1 MAETTNGTSYDAVV
15 IGAGYSGLAMLHH
28 LREIGLSVLVVDA
41 ADGIGGTWWANRYPG
56 VRTDS
61 EYLAYAYSFSREVR
75 DEWDWAERY
84 PRGEEIR
91 AYLEFVADR
100 LDLRRDIRLG
110 VAVERAEHSDAT
122 NLWTLTL
129 ADGSRLRAT
138 YVVSATGLLSRPLY
152 PDLPGLDTFAGPVHH
167 SARWPHDGVDL
178 AGKRVG
184 LLGVGASGIQML
196 PELAAVAEHVTVFQ
210 RTPNY
215 VLETTSPAVTADE
228 LAALRARYDEV
239 FERAARHPFGVP
251 MEIPT
256 RSALEV
262 DPEERRRVFESRWEA
277 GGFRFANE
285 CFTDLVSSPEASELA
300 SEFLRG
306 KIREVVEDPRTA
318 HLLTPT
324 TYRFMGK
331 RPPTGHGYY
340 AAYNR
345 ENVELVDVLST
356 PITRVTPRGFV
367 VGEVEHELDVL
378 VLATG
383 FDAMTGAL
391 TAFDVV
397 GRDGVTLRERW
408 ERDGLRTYLGIS
420 VHGFPNFFMSLGPQ
434 TPLSNLTVP
443 VQRGAQ
449 WLQRALAYA
458 REHGI
463 DRLEATPEAEEWW
476 RAETERAARATVMY
490 EEGKKA
496 GAWFVGGNV
505 PGKREEI
512 AVYLGGGH
520 VYQDECA
527 RAAAE
532 HYAGFRPGTGLPSSH
547 VVRPEDDPETAP
559 DAGSASGTEE
569 APVAAGVGG

>member
-1 MAETTNGTSYDAVV
+1 MNDVASGGGTYDAVV
-15 IGAGYSGLAMLHH
+15 IGAGFSGLAMLHH
-28 LREIGLSVLVVDA
+28 LREVGLSVLVVDGA
-41 ADGIGGTWWANRYPG
+41 GGVGGTWWANRYPG

-61 EYLAYAYSFSREVR
+61 EYLAYAFSFSREVR
-75 DEWDWAERY
+75 DEWDWSERY

-110 VAVERAEHSDAT
+110 ATVERAEHSDAT

-129 ADGSRLRAT
+129 ADGSTLRAT
-138 YVVSATGLLSRPLY
+138 YLVSATGLLSRPLY
-152 PDLPGLDTFAGPVHH
+152 PDIPGLDTFAGPAYH
-167 SARWPHDGVDL
+167 SARWPHEGVDL
-178 AGKRVG
+178 SGKRVG
-184 LLGVGASGIQML
+184 LVGVGASGIQML
-196 PELAAVAEHVTVFQ
+196 PELAAQAAHVTVFQ

-215 VLETTSPAVTADE
+215 VLETTSPAVTAAE
-228 LAALRARYDEV
+228 LATLRADYDAV
-239 FERAARHPFGVP
+239 FERAAQHPFGVP

-262 DPEERRRVFESRWEA
+262 DDDERRRVFESRWEA

-285 CFTDLVSSPEASELA
+285 CFTDLVSSAEASALA

-306 KIREVVEDPRTA
+306 KIREIVTDPRTA
-318 HLLTPT
+318 EALSPS
-324 TYRFMGK
+324 TYTFMGK

-345 ENVELVDVLST
+345 ENVELVDVLAT
-356 PITRVTPRGFV
+356 PITRVTPRGVV
-367 VGEVEHELDVL
+367 VGGSVDGAEEVEHELDVL

-397 GRDGVTLRERW
+397 GREGITLRERW

-420 VHGFPNFFMSLGPQ
+420 VHGFPNFFLSLGPQ

-449 WLQRALAYA
+449 WLQRAIAYA
-458 REHGI
+458 RENGVAQ
-463 DRLEATPEAEEWW
+463 LEATREAEEWW
-476 RAETERAARATVMY
+476 YEETERAGRATVMY

-505 PGKREEI
+505 PGKRAEM
-512 AVYLGGGH
+512 AVYLGGGP

-532 HYAGFRPGTGLPSSH
+532 QYAGFRPGSGLPTAH
-547 VVRPEDDPETAP
+547 VPTVPAAALPAP
-559 DAGSASGTEE
+559 
-569 APVAAGVGG
+569 AAG

>member
-1 MAETTNGTSYDAVV
+1 MDDVASGGGTYDAVV
-15 IGAGYSGLAMLHH
+15 IGAGFSGLAMLHH
-28 LREIGLSVLVVDA
+28 LREVGLSVLVVDA
-41 ADGIGGTWWANRYPG
+41 AAGVGGTWWANRYPG

-61 EYLAYAYSFSREVR
+61 EYLAYAFSFSREVR
-75 DEWDWAERY
+75 DEWDWSERY

-100 LDLRRDIRLG
+100 LDLRRDIRLST
-110 VAVERAEHSDAT
+110 AVERAEHSDAT

-129 ADGSRLRAT
+129 ADGSTLRAT
-138 YVVSATGLLSRPLY
+138 YLVSATGLLSRPVY
-152 PDLPGLDTFAGPVHH
+152 PDLPGLDTFGGPAYH
-167 SARWPHDGVDL
+167 SARWPHEGVDL
-178 AGKRVG
+178 SGKRVG
-184 LLGVGASGIQML
+184 LIGVGASGIQML
-196 PELAAVAEHVTVFQ
+196 PELAAQAAHVTVFQ

-228 LAALRARYDEV
+228 LAALRADYDAV
-239 FERAARHPFGVP
+239 FERAAQHPFGVP

-262 DPEERRRVFESRWEA
+262 DDDERRRVFESRWEA

-285 CFTDLVSSPEASELA
+285 CFTDLVSSPEASALA
-300 SEFLRG
+300 SDFLRG
-306 KIREVVEDPRTA
+306 KIREIVTDPRTA
-318 HLLTPT
+318 EALSPS
-324 TYRFMGK
+324 TYTFMGK

-345 ENVELVDVLST
+345 ENVELVDVLAN
-356 PITRVTPRGFV
+356 PIARVTPRGV
-367 VGEVEHELDVL
+367 VVASEDGTEEAEHDLDVL

-397 GRDGVTLRERW
+397 GREGVTLRERW

-420 VHGFPNFFMSLGPQ
+420 VHGFPNLFLSLGPQ

-458 REHGI
+458 RENGVAQ
-463 DRLEATPEAEEWW
+463 LEATREAEEWW
-476 RAETERAARATVMY
+476 YEETERAARATVMY

-505 PGKREEI
+505 PGKRAEM
-512 AVYLGGGH
+512 AVYLGGGPA
-520 VYQDECA
+520 YQDACA

-532 HYAGFRPGTGLPSSH
+532 QYAGFRPGSGLPTVH
-547 VVRPEDDPETAP
+547 VPATAAETAAVP
-559 DAGSASGTEE
+559 AGG
-569 APVAAGVGG
+569 

>member
-1 MAETTNGTSYDAVV
+1 MEDSTSGGETYDAVV

-28 LREIGLSVLVVDA
+28 LREIGLSVLVVDGA
-41 ADGIGGTWWANRYPG
+41 SGVGGTWWANRYPG

-61 EYLAYAYSFSREVR
+61 EYLAYAFSFSREVR
-75 DEWDWAERY
+75 DEWDWSERY
-84 PRGEEIR
+84 PRGEEVR

-100 LDLRRDIRLG
+100 LDLRRDIRLD
-110 VAVERAEHSDAT
+110 ATVERAEHSDAA

-129 ADGSRLRAT
+129 ADGSRLSAT
-138 YVVSATGLLSRPLY
+138 YLVSATGLLSRPVY
-152 PDLPGLDTFAGPVHH
+152 PAVPGLETFAGETYH

-184 LLGVGASGIQML
+184 LVGVGASGIQML
-196 PELAAVAEHVTVFQ
+196 PELAAQAAHVTVFQ

-215 VLETTSPAVTADE
+215 VLETTSPAVTSEE
-228 LAALRARYDEV
+228 LAALRGSYDEV

-262 DPEERRRVFESRWEA
+262 DDDERRRVFESRWEA

-285 CFTDLVSSPEASELA
+285 CFTDLVSSPEASALA

-306 KIREVVEDPRTA
+306 KIREIVADPRTA
-318 HLLTPT
+318 EVLSPT
-324 TYRFMGK
+324 TYTFMGK

-345 ENVELVDVLST
+345 ENVELVDVLAT
-356 PITRVTPRGFV
+356 PIARVTPRGVV
-367 VGEVEHELDVL
+367 VGPGDGQEVEHELDVL

-397 GRDGVTLRERW
+397 GREGITLRERW

-434 TPLSNLTVP
+434 TPLSNLPVP

-449 WLQRALAYA
+449 WLQRALTYA
-458 REHGI
+458 RANGVEQ
-463 DRLEATPEAEEWW
+463 LEATREAEDWW
-476 RAETERAARATVMY
+476 RAETDRAGRATVMY

-505 PGKREEI
+505 PGKREEM

-527 RAAAE
+527 RAEAE
-532 HYAGFRPGTGLPSSH
+532 QYAGLRPGSGLSSAHVTGRDVEQVEVTS
-547 VVRPEDDPETAP
+547 VR
-559 DAGSASGTEE
+559 
-569 APVAAGVGG
+569 

>member
-1 MAETTNGTSYDAVV
+1 MGDVASGGGTYDAVV
-15 IGAGYSGLAMLHH
+15 IGAGFSGLAMLHH
-28 LREIGLSVLVVDA
+28 LREVGLSVLVVDA
-41 ADGIGGTWWANRYPG
+41 AGGVGGTWWANRYPG

-61 EYLAYAYSFSREVR
+61 EYLAYAFSFSREVR
-75 DEWDWAERY
+75 DEWDWSERY

-91 AYLEFVADR
+91 AYLDFVADR
-100 LDLRRDIRLG
+100 LDLRRDIRLSTT
-110 VAVERAEHSDAT
+110 VERAEHSDAT

-129 ADGSRLRAT
+129 ADGSTLRAT
-138 YVVSATGLLSRPLY
+138 YLVSATGLLSRPVY
-152 PDLPGLDTFAGPVHH
+152 PDIPGLDTFAGPAYH
-167 SARWPHDGVDL
+167 SARWPHEGVDL
-178 AGKRVG
+178 SGKRVG
-184 LLGVGASGIQML
+184 LIGVGASGIQML
-196 PELAAVAEHVTVFQ
+196 PELAAQAAHVTVFQ

-228 LAALRARYDEV
+228 LAALRADYDAV
-239 FERAARHPFGVP
+239 FERAAQHPFGVP

-262 DPEERRRVFESRWEA
+262 DAEERRRVFESRWEA

-285 CFTDLVSSPEASELA
+285 CFTDLVSSPEASALA

-306 KIREVVEDPRTA
+306 KIREIVTDPRTA
-318 HLLTPT
+318 EALSPS
-324 TYRFMGK
+324 TYTFMGK

-345 ENVELVDVLST
+345 ENVELVDVLAN
-356 PITRVTPRGFV
+356 PIARVTPRGVV
-367 VGEVEHELDVL
+367 VGSVDGSREVEHELDVL

-397 GRDGVTLRERW
+397 GREGVTLRERW

-420 VHGFPNFFMSLGPQ
+420 VHGFPNLFLSLGPQ

-458 REHGI
+458 RENGVAQ
-463 DRLEATPEAEEWW
+463 LEATREAEEWW
-476 RAETERAARATVMY
+476 YEETERAGRATVMY

-505 PGKREEI
+505 PGKRAEM
-512 AVYLGGGH
+512 AVYLGGGPA
-520 VYQDECA
+520 YQDECA

-532 HYAGFRPGTGLPSSH
+532 QYAGFRPRSGLPTAH
-547 VVRPEDDPETAP
+547 VLATVAETAAVP
-559 DAGSASGTEE
+559 
-569 APVAAGVGG
+569 AAH

>member
-1 MAETTNGTSYDAVV
+1 MNDVASGGGTYDAVV
-15 IGAGYSGLAMLHH
+15 IGAGFSGLAMLHH
-28 LREIGLSVLVVDA
+28 LREVGLSVLVVDGA
-41 ADGIGGTWWANRYPG
+41 GGVGGTWWANRYPG

-61 EYLAYAYSFSREVR
+61 EYLAYAFSFSREVR
-75 DEWDWAERY
+75 DEWDWSERY

-100 LDLRRDIRLG
+100 LDLRRDIRLD
-110 VAVERAEHSDAT
+110 ATVERAEHSDAT

-129 ADGSRLRAT
+129 ADGSTLRAT
-138 YVVSATGLLSRPLY
+138 YLVSATGLLSRPLY
-152 PDLPGLDTFAGPVHH
+152 PDLPGLDTFAGPAYH
-167 SARWPHDGVDL
+167 SARWPHEGVDL
-178 AGKRVG
+178 SGKRIG
-184 LLGVGASGIQML
+184 LVGVGASGIQML
-196 PELAAVAEHVTVFQ
+196 PELAAQAAHVTVFQ

-215 VLETTSPAVTADE
+215 VLETTSPAVTPEE
-228 LAALRARYDEV
+228 LAALRADYDAV
-239 FERAARHPFGVP
+239 FERAAQHPFGVP

-262 DPEERRRVFESRWEA
+262 DDDERRRVFESRWEA

-285 CFTDLVSSPEASELA
+285 CFTDLVSSPEASALA

-306 KIREVVEDPRTA
+306 KIREIVTDPRTA
-318 HLLTPT
+318 EALSPS
-324 TYRFMGK
+324 TYTFMGK

-345 ENVELVDVLST
+345 ENVELVDVLAT
-356 PITRVTPRGFV
+356 PITRVTPRGVV
-367 VGEVEHELDVL
+367 VGGSVDGAAEVEHELDVL

-397 GRDGVTLRERW
+397 GREGITLRERW

-420 VHGFPNFFMSLGPQ
+420 VHGFPNFFLSLGPQ

-458 REHGI
+458 REN
-463 DRLEATPEAEEWW
+463 RVAQLEATREAEEWW
-476 RAETERAARATVMY
+476 YEETERAGRATVMY

-496 GAWFVGGNV
+496 GAWFVGRNV
-505 PGKREEI
+505 PGKRAEM
-512 AVYLGGGH
+512 AVYLGGGPA
-520 VYQDECA
+520 YQDECA

-532 HYAGFRPGTGLPSSH
+532 QYAGFRPGSGLPTAH
-547 VVRPEDDPETAP
+547 VPAAATETAAVP
-559 DAGSASGTEE
+559 
-569 APVAAGVGG
+569 AAG

>member
-1 MAETTNGTSYDAVV
+1 MAETTNGTLYDAVV

-75 DEWDWAERY
+75 DEWDWSERY

-215 VLETTSPAVTADE
+215 VLETASPAVTADE
-228 LAALRARYDEV
+228 LAA
-239 FERAARHPFGVP
+239 
-251 MEIPT
+251 
-256 RSALEV
+256 
-262 DPEERRRVFESRWEA
+262 
-277 GGFRFANE
+277 
-285 CFTDLVSSPEASELA
+285 
-300 SEFLRG
+300 
-306 KIREVVEDPRTA
+306 
-318 HLLTPT
+318 
-324 TYRFMGK
+324 
-331 RPPTGHGYY
+331 
-340 AAYNR
+340 
-345 ENVELVDVLST
+345 
-356 PITRVTPRGFV
+356 
-367 VGEVEHELDVL
+367 
-378 VLATG
+378 
-383 FDAMTGAL
+383 
-391 TAFDVV
+391 
-397 GRDGVTLRERW
+397 
-408 ERDGLRTYLGIS
+408 
-420 VHGFPNFFMSLGPQ
+420 
-434 TPLSNLTVP
+434 
-443 VQRGAQ
+443 
-449 WLQRALAYA
+449 
-458 REHGI
+458 
-463 DRLEATPEAEEWW
+463 
-476 RAETERAARATVMY
+476 
-490 EEGKKA
+490 
-496 GAWFVGGNV
+496 
-505 PGKREEI
+505 
-512 AVYLGGGH
+512 
-520 VYQDECA
+520 
-527 RAAAE
+527 
-532 HYAGFRPGTGLPSSH
+532 
-547 VVRPEDDPETAP
+547 
-559 DAGSASGTEE
+559 
-569 APVAAGVGG
+569 

>member
-1 MAETTNGTSYDAVV
+1 MTTTTGDGETYDAVV

-28 LREIGLSVLVVDA
+28 LREIGLRVLVVDA
-41 ADGIGGTWWANRYPG
+41 AAGIGGTWWANRYPG

-61 EYLAYAYSFSREVR
+61 EYLAYAFSFSREVR
-75 DEWDWAERY
+75 EEWDWSERY

-110 VAVERAEHSDAT
+110 TRVERADHDDAT
-122 NLWTLTL
+122 NRWTLSL
-129 ADGSRLRAT
+129 DDGSRLHAT
-138 YVVSATGLLSRPLY
+138 YLVSATGLLSRPVI
-152 PDLPGLDTFAGPVHH
+152 PRIPGLETFAGPTYH
-167 SARWPHDGVDL
+167 SARWPHEGVSL

-184 LLGVGASGIQML
+184 LVGVGASGIQML
-196 PELAAVAEHVTVFQ
+196 PELAAEAAHVTVFQ

-215 VLETTSPAVTADE
+215 VLETTSPPVTQDE

-239 FERAARHPFGVP
+239 FERACRHPFGVP

-262 DPEERRRVFESRWEA
+262 DDDERRRVFESRWEA

-285 CFTDLVSSPEASELA
+285 CFTDLVSSPEASALA

-306 KIREVVEDPRTA
+306 KIREIVDDPRTA
-318 HLLTPT
+318 ELLSPT
-324 TYRFMGK
+324 TYTFMGK

-340 AAYNR
+340 AAFNR
-345 ENVELVDVLST
+345 ENVELVDVLRT
-356 PITRVTPRGFV
+356 PITRVTPRGVV
-367 VGEVEHELDVL
+367 VGDDEHELDVL

-449 WLQRALAYA
+449 WLQRAIAYA
-458 REHGI
+458 REN
-463 DRLEATPEAEEWW
+463 DVAQLEATREAEEWW
-476 RAETERAARATVMY
+476 RAEVDRAARATVMY
-490 EEGKKA
+490 EEGRKA
-496 GAWFVGGNV
+496 GAWFLGGNV
-505 PGKREEI
+505 PGKREEM

-527 RAAAE
+527 RAEAE
-532 HYAGFRPGTGLPSSH
+532 HYAGFRPGSGLPSAH
-547 VVRPEDDPETAP
+547 VPAADAAPEAVRPA
-559 DAGSASGTEE
+559 
-569 APVAAGVGG
+569 V